1 MASSSADEA
10 EVKAFVLAAVS
21 EKTGYPSEML
31 DMDLDLEADLGIDT
45 VKQAELFATIRT
57 HYNIPRREDL
67 RLSEYNTLAKVVQ
80 FMLDAT
86 ASPATP
92 VVTATVAEPV
102 VVKAEVVPMAT
113 VVASKPTDN
122 SEIQAF
128 VLQAVSEKTGYPS
141 EMLDMDLDLEADL
154 GIDTVK
160 QAELFATIRT
170 HYDIPRREDL
180 RLADYNT
187 LAKVV
192 QFMADAL
199 AERVRGCN
207 SSDC

>member
-1 MASSSADEA
+1 MPSTANEA

-86 ASPATP
+86 SL
-92 VVTATVAEPV
+92 
-102 VVKAEVVPMAT
+102 
-113 VVASKPTDN
+113 SDN
-122 SEIQAF
+122 TCS
-128 VLQAVSEKTGYPS
+128 
-141 EMLDMDLDLEADL
+141 
-154 GIDTVK
+154 
-160 QAELFATIRT
+160 
-170 HYDIPRREDL
+170 H
-180 RLADYNT
+180 
-187 LAKVV
+187 
-192 QFMADAL
+192 
-199 AERVRGCN
+199 
-207 SSDC
+207 SDRC